1 LRLGRAFAFRFGES
15 NMRQIVIIATTA
27 MITAIAASWA
37 TVIIAQARKNPDAAV
52 VSAAELMQLMKGAKS
67 LADEKAD
74 PVD

>member
-1 LRLGRAFAFRFGES
+1 
-15 NMRQIVIIATTA
+15 MRQIVIVGVTA

-37 TVIIAQARKNPDAAV
+37 TVIIAQAPKPADAAV
-52 VSAAELMQLMKGAKS
+52 VSSAVDMMQLMKAARN

>member
-1 LRLGRAFAFRFGES
+1 
-15 NMRQIVIIATTA
+15 MRQIVIIAATA

-37 TVIIAQARKNPDAAV
+37 TVIIAQARKSPDAAV
-52 VSAAELMQLMKGAKS
+52 VSSAVDMIQLMKGAKN

>member
-1 LRLGRAFAFRFGES
+1 
-15 NMRQIVIIATTA
+15 MRQIVIIATTA

-52 VSAAELMQLMKGAKS
+52 VSAAELMQLMKGAKN